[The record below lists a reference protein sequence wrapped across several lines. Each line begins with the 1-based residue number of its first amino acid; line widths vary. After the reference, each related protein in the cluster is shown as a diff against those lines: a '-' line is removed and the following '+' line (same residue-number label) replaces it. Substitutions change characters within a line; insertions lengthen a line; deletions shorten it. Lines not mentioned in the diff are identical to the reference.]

1 MFNAEELTSVSEDL
15 DWTLEDCKL
24 GGTIDR
30 QELRGSYLQHP
41 PKLALFAQVCPLP
54 GAQPLALASRCTEAS
69 VLQLVTPNQTQDIH
83 HRLTTMATKVLLC
96 CKTNFEQNFY
106 TLLPFQVLCESRFG
120 DMVVTALALEYQK
133 GRKAVRKEEPLCDG
147 QRALQ

>member
-1 MFNAEELTSVSEDL
+1 
-15 DWTLEDCKL
+15 
-24 GGTIDR
+24 
-30 QELRGSYLQHP
+30 
-41 PKLALFAQVCPLP
+41 
-54 GAQPLALASRCTEAS
+54 
-69 VLQLVTPNQTQDIH
+69 
-83 HRLTTMATKVLLC
+83 MATKVLLC

>member
-1 MFNAEELTSVSEDL
+1 MALSPGAARQLFTSPSKPGAVRE
-15 DWTLEDCKL
+15 
-24 GGTIDR
+24 
-30 QELRGSYLQHP
+30 
-41 PKLALFAQVCPLP
+41 AAQVCPPP
-54 GAQPLALASRCTEAS
+54 GAQPLVLASHCTEAS
-69 VLQLVTPNQTQDIH
+69 VLQLVTPNQTQDIL
-83 HRLTTMATKVLLC
+83 HRLTTMATKVLIC

>member
-24 GGTIDR
+24 GGTIAR
-30 QELRGSYLQHP
+30 SCSYLHHP
-41 PKLALFAQVCPLP
+41 PNPALFAQVCPLP
-54 GAQPLALASRCTEAS
+54 GAQPLALASHCTEAS
-69 VLQLVTPNQTQDIH
+69 VLQLVTPNQTQDIL

-133 GRKAVRKEEPLCDG
+133 GKERRTSL
-147 QRALQ
+147 

>member
-1 MFNAEELTSVSEDL
+1 MALSPGAARQLFTSPSKPGAGRE
-15 DWTLEDCKL
+15 
-24 GGTIDR
+24 
-30 QELRGSYLQHP
+30 
-41 PKLALFAQVCPLP
+41 AAQVCPP
-54 GAQPLALASRCTEAS
+54 HGAQPLVLASHCTEAS
-69 VLQLVTPNQTQDIH
+69 VLQLVTPNQTQDIL

-106 TLLPFQVLCESRFG
+106 TLLPFQV
-120 DMVVTALALEYQK
+120 VTALEYQK